1 MIDTG
6 QSLEEYLEMKLKKI
20 GAGNA
25 MRAGHPSR
33 RGKPLHYVLFPFTT
47 TILGVLPAI
56 DYESL

>member
-1 MIDTG
+1 
-6 QSLEEYLEMKLKKI
+6 MKLKKI